1 MKVDVESETSSLE
14 SFEPWDPKFRCC
26 CQAVHVKQGTLIIG
40 IVTGVLIFYSI
51 ITIPIALGGTT
62 LWNIAQILLLLVDF
76 ITIIFL
82 LRAIRTENHHFLL
95 PYLIYSAHTILL
107 LICGISFG
115 LYNFFRPLT
124 DEGWFLLDVLFEHE
138 RDSQRPVEYDE
149 RAIKVAGMFTAV
161 SCSFA
166 LILSAWFL
174 KVVWKCYLYFKA
186 CTRSRRFLDEHEERR
201 YLPIEFE

>member
-1 MKVDVESETSSLE
+1 MKVDVDSETSSLE

-26 CQAVHVKQGTLIIG
+26 CGAVHVKQGTLIIG

-51 ITIPIALGGTT
+51 ITIPIALGVSDYTT
-62 LWNIAQILLLLVDF
+62 
-76 ITIIFL
+76 
-82 LRAIRTENHHFLL
+82 
-95 PYLIYSAHTILL
+95 
-107 LICGISFG
+107 
-115 LYNFFRPLT
+115 FFRPRT

-166 LILSAWFL
+166 LILSTWFL
-174 KVVWKCYLYFKA
+174 KVVWKCYSYFKA
-186 CTRSRRFLDEHEERR
+186 CNRSRRFLDEHEERR